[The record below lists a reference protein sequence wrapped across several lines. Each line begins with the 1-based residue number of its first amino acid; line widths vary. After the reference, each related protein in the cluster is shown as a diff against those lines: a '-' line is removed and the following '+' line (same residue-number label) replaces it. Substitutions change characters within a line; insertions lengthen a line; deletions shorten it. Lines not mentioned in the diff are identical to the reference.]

1 MSCPSKRASKRGLL
15 ALAATGVAIGVGIGA
30 KSVVKYLKGKR
41 ELQREKDRLEAL
53 ENEQFEEDY
62 E

>member
-1 MSCPSKRASKRGLL
+1 MSRRLKPSSKCSFL
-15 ALAATGVAIGVGIGA
+15 ALAATGVAVGVGIGA

-41 ELQREKDRLEAL
+41 ELQREKERLEAL

-62 E
+62 S